1 MAKYK
6 FSEDKLIENEKQTKG
21 KEMQVAIDQQE
32 QEIIDQATWDL
43 KDKEIWETIGQEIWE
58 IKTE

>member
-1 MAKYK
+1 M
-6 FSEDKLIENEKQTKG
+6 L
-21 KEMQVAIDQQE
+21 VAIDQQE
-32 QEIIDQATWDL
+32 QEIIGQATWDL